1 MLRTLTVFSVLFAMT
16 AVTTAVAAQ
25 QSAAPA
31 PAKSAAADK
40 HRQEDI
46 AKHRKMAQAHEAAA
60 KCLESGETE
69 AACHEKLRTEC
80 QGIAIGK
87 FCGMRH
93 AH

>member
-1 MLRTLTVFSVLFAMT
+1 MTKARSTRFAVLLLAAAFACGGTV
-16 AVTTAVAAQ
+16 AQ
-25 QSAAPA
+25 TQA
-31 PAKSAAADK
+31 PAKSDAAEK

-60 KCLESGETE
+60 KCLESTE
-69 AACHEKLRTEC
+69 KEATCHEKLRADC